1 MEEPGRGITM
11 CPSFILVLENFAM
24 SAVPGRVYGCAQMV
38 GVVSGTEESGEA
50 VFQYFLD
57 ELSPDGMTECPLTGL
72 GTLVRSDW
80 VSEWD
85 QDQDQD
91 TVPVLTDL
99 LRPLCSLCFHR
110 KESTEDLNLARV
122 V

>member
-1 MEEPGRGITM
+1 M
-11 CPSFILVLENFAM
+11 V
-24 SAVPGRVYGCAQMV
+24 AVF
-38 GVVSGTEESGEA
+38 SGTEESGEA

-57 ELSPDGMTECPLTGL
+57 ELSPDGMTECPLRGL

-91 TVPVLTDL
+91 TVPVLTDF
-99 LRPLCSLCFHR
+99 LRPPCGLCFQR
-110 KESTEDLNLARV
+110 KEFTEDLNLARV